1 MNESQGVGM
10 FRALQ
15 LFFKNYV
22 NFTGRSKRSEY
33 WWMFLWNVILSIVL
47 IGILVAIA
55 AGAGMTLN
63 SHHFRGPAVGFLIAF
78 VVAVLVIG
86 LAIIVPT
93 VSLTVRR
100 YRDAGISPWWL
111 LLTMLVAQI
120 LQNSE
125 SLAKGSGMSST
136 LTWIGGVLTIANLV
150 ICAFKSK
157 PEEA

>member
-1 MNESQGVGM
+1 MNESQSVGM

-22 NFTGRSKRSEY
+22 NFKGRSKRSEY
-33 WWMFLWNVILSIVL
+33 WWMFLWNIILSIAL
-47 IGILVAIA
+47 IVILVAIA
-55 AGAGMTLN
+55 AGAGMTLSSRN
-63 SHHFRGPAVGFLIAF
+63 FRGPAVGFLVAF
-78 VVAVLVIG
+78 VIVVLVIG

-111 LLTMLVAQI
+111 LLTMLAAQ
-120 LQNSE
+120 
-125 SLAKGSGMSST
+125 T
-136 LTWIGGVLTIANLV
+136 LTSLQASDWGGTGKTLSLIGGVLTIINLV
-150 ICAFKSK
+150 ICALKSK